1 MILKTIFALKESLV
15 QKKNKD
21 ILIHFIND
29 ILELKDNDRIKEVTF
44 LSPIQD
50 PEIASKKQSIVDVL
64 CEDENGM
71 KIIVE
76 MQVAS
81 TGGFE
86 KRAQYYA
93 SKAYC
98 GQLNKGQEADGQYK
112 NLKEVIFIAI
122 ADCILFPGKSDY
134 KSNHITLDK
143 KTYDHDLKAFS
154 FTFIELPKFNRDNIE
169 QLDNIVEKWCYFFKH
184 ANHTSEAD
192 LKKLIG
198 SDEVI
203 EKAYEEVNQF
213 NWTEQEK
220 FAYDQEIKRI
230 WDNRAVEEF
239 KLETARKEGLKAGI
253 EKGREEGMEKGIEKG
268 LEEGIEKGLEEGIEK
283 GREEAIAITARKML
297 QQNLNLK
304 LISSV
309 TGLSEQE
316 LLKLKNN

>member
-1 MILKTIFALKESLV
+1 M
-15 QKKNKD
+15 
-21 ILIHFIND
+21 
-29 ILELKDNDRIKEVTF
+29 
-44 LSPIQD
+44 
-50 PEIASKKQSIVDVL
+50 
-64 CEDENGM
+64 
-71 KIIVE
+71 
-76 MQVAS
+76 
-81 TGGFE
+81 
-86 KRAQYYA
+86 
-93 SKAYC
+93 
-98 GQLNKGQEADGQYK
+98 
-112 NLKEVIFIAI
+112 
-122 ADCILFPGKSDY
+122 
-134 KSNHITLDK
+134 ITLDK

-239 KLETARKEGLKAGI
+239 KLETAREEGLKAGI
-253 EKGREEGMEKGIEKG
+253 EK
-268 LEEGIEKGLEEGIEK
+268 GIEK

-304 LISSV
+304 MISSV